1 MPASP
6 WRPSRRPFLCTHC
19 HMSSGMLAPTLENPG
34 EKPSGIFQRK
44 LTPVQASARSPE
56 KKTECHAPVA
66 KLAMFRCSPGGS
78 QEDAST

>member
-6 WRPSRRPFLCTHC
+6 WRPFRRPFLCTHC
-19 HMSSGMLAPTLENPG
+19 HMLPGILAPTLENPG

-44 LTPVQASARSPE
+44 LAPAQASARSPK

-66 KLAMFRCSPGGS
+66 KLATLRYSSGGS
-78 QEDAST
+78 QDAST